1 MKMPS
6 TASESAVR
14 VMFVNTI
21 PVCIKER
28 LADASP
34 AVGLFMR
41 SKANVG
47 AEELTVKV
55 CSQCLIAETLTT
67 PVDAPVIEMPEAA
80 MLDHAVLV
88 YAITDWADPYDICS
102 LAPLPYES
110 IPEIEIVPAGIP
122 PAN

>member
-1 MKMPS
+1 MRSGDGECSVVSALEPVGSPSKSALTVKIPS

-14 VMFVNTI
+14 VILVRTM
-21 PVCIKER
+21 PVCMNER

-67 PVDAPVIEMPEAA
+67 PVDAPVIEMPDAA
-80 MLDHAVLV
+80 MLDHAVRV
-88 YAITDWADPYDICS
+88 
-102 LAPLPYES
+102 
-110 IPEIEIVPAGIP
+110 
-122 PAN
+122 